1 MTGDY
6 SMKATSGLLMAK
18 GSEGHPT
25 ERTDLFSKKLV
36 AAHESEQGH
45 RLNDAFVKEA
55 TVGDPIRARRMREA
69 TGNLNLPTR
78 YSWQLIKSPKSE
90 APITLCGAG

>member
-25 ERTDLFSKKLV
+25 ERTDLFTKRLV

-45 RLNDAFVKEA
+45 RLMERGSGLMILD
-55 TVGDPIRARRMREA
+55 TD
-69 TGNLNLPTR
+69 TQNL
-78 YSWQLIKSPKSE
+78 
-90 APITLCGAG
+90 